1 MAARV
6 DSFLVLRNDKAS
18 GLGVPLPAG
27 RIRVSRLDAADGA
40 LEFIG
45 EDVIS
50 HTPKDE
56 TVKVKLGSAFDVV
69 GQRRQVGYTQDTKA
83 RWLEEEIEIELR
95 NHKTEAIEVQVR
107 ESLFRSKAV
116 TLVSAT
122 LAPQRPDTR
131 TLVFPV
137 KVAADGQTTLR
148 YKVKY
153 TW

>member
-1 MAARV
+1 M
-6 DSFLVLRNDKAS
+6 
-18 GLGVPLPAG
+18 
-27 RIRVSRLDAADGA
+27 
-40 LEFIG
+40 
-45 EDVIS
+45 
-50 HTPKDE
+50 
-56 TVKVKLGSAFDVV
+56 
-69 GQRRQVGYTQDTKA
+69 
-83 RWLEEEIEIELR
+83 
-95 NHKTEAIEVQVR
+95 QVR

-122 LAPQRPDTR
+122 LAAQRPDTR